1 MGCNFF
7 DTIIYM
13 NKPTKKQAALL
24 KFIDDYSVENNAS
37 PSYREI
43 QSALGL
49 GSVATVAQHIEN
61 CVVAGFL
68 KKVPNAARSLE
79 VIPLEDYK
87 ETTQLLKGKIHD
99 LTDKLESGEELSEQK
114 VQSIRDDIITLRA
127 AAKILGLD
135 V

>member
-1 MGCNFF
+1 
-7 DTIIYM
+7 M

-24 KFIDDYSVENNAS
+24 KFIDDYTAENNAS

-49 GSVATVAQHIEN
+49 GSVATVAQHIKN
-61 CVVAGFL
+61 CVEAGFL

-79 VIPLEDYK
+79 VIPIEDYK
-87 ETTQLLKGKIHD
+87 ETTQLLKSKIID
-99 LTDKLESGEELSEQK
+99 LSQKLENEEGLSEQK
-114 VQSIRDDIITLRA
+114 AQSIRDDIITLRA

>member
-1 MGCNFF
+1 MQLF

-24 KFIDDYSVENNAS
+24 KFIDDYTAENNAS

-43 QSALGL
+43 RSALGL
-49 GSVATVAQHIEN
+49 GSVATVAQHIKN
-61 CVVAGFL
+61 CVEAGFL

-79 VIPLEDYK
+79 VIPIEDYK
-87 ETTQLLKGKIHD
+87 ETTQLLKSKIID
-99 LTDKLESGEELSEQK
+99 LSQKLENEEGLSEQK
-114 VQSIRDDIITLRA
+114 AQSIRDDIITLRA

>member
-1 MGCNFF
+1 
-7 DTIIYM
+7 M

-24 KFIDDYSVENNAS
+24 KFIDEYTIENNTS
-37 PSYREI
+37 PSYRDI
-43 QSALGL
+43 QTALGL
-49 GSVATVAQHIEN
+49 GSVATVAQHIDN
-61 CVVAGFL
+61 CVEAGFL

-87 ETTQLLKGKIHD
+87 ETTQLLKRKIQD
-99 LTDKLESGEELSEQK
+99 LSQKLEDGEELSEQK
-114 VQSIRDDIITLRA
+114 EQSIRDDIITLRA

>member
-1 MGCNFF
+1 
-7 DTIIYM
+7 M

-24 KFIDDYSVENNAS
+24 KFIDEYTIENNAS
-37 PSYREI
+37 PSYRDI
-43 QSALGL
+43 QTALGL
-49 GSVATVAQHIEN
+49 GSVATVAQHIDN
-61 CVVAGFL
+61 CVEAGFL

-87 ETTQLLKGKIHD
+87 ETTQLLKRKIQD
-99 LTDKLESGEELSEQK
+99 LSQKLEDGEELSEQK
-114 VQSIRDDIITLRA
+114 EQSIRDDIITLRA

>member
-1 MGCNFF
+1 
-7 DTIIYM
+7 M

-24 KFIDDYSVENNAS
+24 KFIDEYTIENNAS
-37 PSYREI
+37 PSYRDI
-43 QSALGL
+43 QTALGL
-49 GSVATVAQHIEN
+49 SSVATVAQHIDN
-61 CVVAGFL
+61 CVEAGFL

-87 ETTQLLKGKIHD
+87 ETTQLLKRKIQD
-99 LTDKLESGEELSEQK
+99 LSQKLEDGEELSEQK
-114 VQSIRDDIITLRA
+114 EQSIRDDIITLRA

>member
-13 NKPTKKQAALL
+13 NKPTKKQAAIL
-24 KFIDDYSVENNAS
+24 KFIDDYTIENNAS

-61 CVVAGFL
+61 CVEAGFL
-68 KKVPNAARSLE
+68 KKVPNTARSLE
-79 VIPLEDYK
+79 VIHLEDYK
-87 ETTQLLKGKIHD
+87 ETTQLLKGKIND

-114 VQSIRDDIITLRA
+114 AQSIRDDIITLRA

>member
-1 MGCNFF
+1 
-7 DTIIYM
+7 M

-24 KFIDDYSVENNAS
+24 KFIDHYTVENNAS

-49 GSVATVAQHIEN
+49 GSVATVAQHVEN
-61 CVVAGFL
+61 CVKAGFL

-79 VIPLEDYK
+79 VVPLQDYK
-87 ETTQLLKGKIHD
+87 ETTQLLGNKIRE
-99 LTDKLESGEELSEQK
+99 LTKELESGEGLSAQK
-114 VQSIRDDIITLRA
+114 AQSIRDDIITLRA